1 MLRNWFAARSQRPHR
16 SIQPNRNQA
25 ASRNR
30 RVFLEQL
37 EDRRV
42 LVTDVLHGTE
52 RWGEVTDAT
61 FTNFNMPSGSDRLL
75 FVMVGLSSESSAPT
89 VASVTYNGQSL
100 TRHFSNTS
108 SNYLNE
114 IWYYPLGDG
123 GAVTSNIA
131 FNTSDG
137 ARGVIYAAA
146 ITGANQV
153 TPIDDIDIGNV
164 AAGASSSSRTLTS
177 EYGDVAFDVMLFRST
192 GDFMYANEGANQLTL
207 FQGGVGVEGDEHL
220 NNSVSLEY
228 PASTSATM
236 SWTIPSPGPSQTGRH
251 MAVNVN
257 QAHDPNINVRGNG
270 VNIATGDVTPALS
283 NHTDFGTADVAGG
296 TVTRTFTIQNTAA
309 AGDLPLSLYDSPR
322 VRIYSSGGFTV
333 TDQPAAVVAGGS
345 STTFDVTFNPFFVGT
360 ETATIEIYS
369 DDYDEWPYTFALQG
383 TGFAIDYGDAPDTT
397 AGTGPGNYQT
407 LKANGGPSH
416 VATGPHLGTARDG
429 EADGQPNATAS
440 GDGGDEDGVYIY
452 SNPIVSATAARNNS
466 LYVYA
471 SGTANLDAWI
481 DFNQDGD
488 WNDTGERIANGLNV
502 TGGYNLV
509 NFIAPA
515 GSLAGDTFGR
525 FRVST
530 AGVAGPGGSA
540 PDGEVED
547 RILTLWPELNISDAN
562 LTEGTGG
569 STNLQ
574 FTVTRS
580 QTNTASSV
588 NFGTVNGTAS
598 SLTGDFTAT
607 AGLVNF
613 TANGASS
620 MTVNVSI
627 QGDNIV
633 EATEQFQIALSNAI
647 GATIGDGTG
656 VGTITDND
664 TATYTIEGVTVNEAD
679 GTLIFSVATTN
690 PVDIPVSIDVGYSDL
705 STLVDD
711 FDHSGDTATFP
722 ALSTASQ
729 QVTVAI
735 TNDLLSEGTET
746 FLAGMAFNSA
756 TTAILNGRSVVA
768 TDTANGTIVDNDI
781 DLVLTQTESID
792 PVLAGSG
799 TGNLTYI
806 VTVENIGLTDATNV
820 DISEAITLPA
830 GASVASITPSSGTY
844 TPSTATTGTWNLPSL
859 IVADT
864 ATLTVVLTVGPT
876 AADGAIVGNDAII
889 VSAGEVLVET
899 ADDSVSETT
908 TVQARDFGDAP
919 DSYGTLLASSGAYH
933 RLGSGLTLGT
943 TADPEADG
951 VPTALADGDD
961 TDAWG
966 DDEAGVTLSST
977 LIPNAGATAIVNASA
992 AGKLDAWVDFNRN
1005 GTFDPAEQIAT
1016 SVNVAAGNNN
1026 INFLVPGNA
1035 AAGVSYARFRLSTAG
1050 ELQPT
1055 GVANDGEVEDYRLTI
1070 FTPSPSS
1077 AQIVEDPQHPGDDL
1091 LLVNG
1096 TANSDAI
1103 IVQPVPG
1110 QPGQVRV
1117 VFPGLILGPF
1127 AATSI
1132 DRIEIFALAGHD
1144 SIAVDAAITQPA
1156 TIHGG
1161 AGYDSI
1167 SSGSGD
1173 DLIYGDEDID
1183 SIMGNAGNDVIL
1195 GGDGADYL
1203 YGNLGN
1209 DVLIGG
1215 TGADWLNGNEGDD
1228 LLIGGSTTHDG
1239 NFASLHAIAL
1249 IWKGSGSFESRTA
1262 AEATWLSSST
1272 VINDGV
1278 ADYTYGNAG
1287 RDWLIDYALL
1297 DYFFD
1302 YAAAQDK
1309 KN

>member
-1 MLRNWFAARSQRPHR
+1 M
-16 SIQPNRNQA
+16 
-25 ASRNR
+25 
-30 RVFLEQL
+30 
-37 EDRRV
+37 

-100 TRHFSNTS
+100 TRHYTNTS

-123 GAVTSNIA
+123 GSVTSNIA
-131 FNTSDG
+131 FNTSAG

-164 AAGASSSSRTLTS
+164 AAGASSSSHTLTS

-207 FQGGVGVEGDEHL
+207 FQGGVGVEDDVLL

-228 PASTSATM
+228 PSSSSATM
-236 SWTIPSPGPSQTGRH
+236 SWSIPSPGPSHTGRH

-270 VNIATGDVTPALS
+270 QNIATGDTTPSLA

-309 AGDLPLSLYDSPR
+309 AGDLPLNLNDSPR

-383 TGFAIDYGDAPDTT
+383 TGFAVDYGDAPDTT
-397 AGTGPGNYQT
+397 SGTGPGNYQT
-407 LKANGGPSH
+407 LTANGGPSH
-416 VATGPHLGTARDG
+416 VATGPYLGFARDG
-429 EADGQPNATAS
+429 EANGQPNSTAT
-440 GDGGDEDGVYIY
+440 GDGSDEDGVTFNTPLTVAAAA
-452 SNPIVSATAARNNS
+452 SRTNSA
-466 LYVYA
+466 YVYA
-471 SGTANLDAWI
+471 SANAKLDAWI

-488 WNDTGERIANGLNV
+488 WSDSGERIANGLAV
-502 TGGYNLV
+502 TAGYNLLT
-509 NFIAPA
+509 FTAPA
-515 GSLAGDTFGR
+515 GALAGTTFSR
-525 FRVST
+525 FRLST

-540 PDGEVED
+540 PNGEVED
-547 RILTLWPELNISDAN
+547 YAVTFLPELTISDAS

-569 STNLQ
+569 SANLQ

-580 QTNTASSV
+580 QTNTASSF
-588 NFGTVNGTAS
+588 NFGTVNGSAS

-607 AGLVNF
+607 AGLLNF

-620 MTVNVSI
+620 MTINVAI

-633 EATEQFQIALSNAI
+633 EATEQFQVALSNAS
-647 GATIGDGTG
+647 GAVIVDGTA

-664 TATYTIEGVTVNEAD
+664 TATYTIEDVTVNEAD
-679 GTLIFSVATTN
+679 GTLTFSVSTSN
-690 PVDIPVSIDVGYSDL
+690 PVDIAVSIDVGYSDL
-705 STLVDD
+705 GTLTDD
-711 FDHSGDTATFP
+711 LDHSGDTATFP
-722 ALSTASQ
+722 ALSTDPQ
-729 QVTVAI
+729 EVTVSIA
-735 TNDLLSEGTET
+735 NDLLTEGTET
-746 FLAGMAFNSA
+746 FLAGLAINSA
-756 TTAILNGRSVVA
+756 TTAALNGRSLVA
-768 TDTANGTIVDNDI
+768 TDTAIGTIVDNDI
-781 DLVLTQTESID
+781 DLKLTKTESVD

-799 TGNLTYI
+799 NDNLTYV

-830 GASVASITPSSGTY
+830 GATVVSITPSVGSY

-859 IVADT
+859 IVNAT

-876 AADGAIVGNDAII
+876 TADGAIVGDTATA
-889 VSAGEVLVET
+889 VAAGEVLVNTE
-899 ADDSVSETT
+899 DDSFSITT

-919 DSYGTLLASSGAYH
+919 DSYGTLLASSSTYH

-951 VPTALADGDD
+951 APTALADGDD
-961 TDAWG
+961 TDVWG

-977 LIPNAGATAIVNASA
+977 LIPNAGATAIVNVSA

-1005 GTFDPAEQIAT
+1005 GTFDAAEQIA
-1016 SVNVAAGNNN
+1016 SSMNVAAGNNN
-1026 INFLVPGNA
+1026 INFLVPGSA
-1035 AAGVSYARFRLSTAG
+1035 VAGVSYARFRLSTAG
-1050 ELQPT
+1050 GLQPT
-1055 GVANDGEVEDYRLTI
+1055 GVANDGEVEDYRLNI
-1070 FTPSPSS
+1070 VTPSPSS
-1077 AQIVEDPQHPGDDL
+1077 AQIVEDPQHPGNDL

-1110 QPGQVRV
+1110 QPAQVRV
-1117 VFPGLILGPF
+1117 VFPGLVLGPF
-1127 AATSI
+1127 AASTI
-1132 DRIEIFALAGHD
+1132 DRIEIFALAGND
-1144 SIAVDAAITQPA
+1144 SIAIDAAITQSA

-1183 SIMGNAGNDVIL
+1183 TIMGNAGNDVIL

-1215 TGADWLNGNEGDD
+1215 AGADWLNGNEGDD

-1239 NFASLHAIAL
+1239 NFASLKAIAA
-1249 IWKGSGSFESRTA
+1249 IWKGAGTFESRTA
-1262 AEATWLSSST
+1262 AAATWLNSST